1 MTLETINETL
11 ESQRKAGKSVCITLD
26 LDSTLYEVNTRT
38 ERILHEAAVLPAIRE
53 LDPTAAEA
61 LENVSVHVEDWG
73 IREVMSRYQIKA
85 TIDSFEAV
93 RQYWVKHFFSHDYLA
108 YDQVAPGALDWVKDK
123 FEKGFHI
130 HYLTGR
136 DIPRMGVGTRKRLE
150 ADGFPLEEPN
160 CKLHM
165 KPRSGL
171 PDDHYK
177 TEVTKHLT
185 GQFDEV
191 WFFENE
197 PVNLY
202 AVERALPDV
211 HLVFFDSVH
220 SRKMTSPDHMM
231 SLSGRFK

>member
-1 MTLETINETL
+1 
-11 ESQRKAGKSVCITLD
+11 
-26 LDSTLYEVNTRT
+26 
-38 ERILHEAAVLPAIRE
+38 
-53 LDPTAAEA
+53 
-61 LENVSVHVEDWG
+61 
-73 IREVMSRYQIKA
+73 MSRYQIKA
-85 TIDSFEAV
+85 TIDFFEAV

-191 WFFENE
+191 GFSKMNPSTFTRLSAPCPMFTW
-197 PVNLY
+197 L
-202 AVERALPDV
+202 
-211 HLVFFDSVH
+211 FDSVH

-231 SLSGRFK
+231 SLSGRFNKNLAVRPFSLPSQPLLNRSNRQSLLDFSLYAGF